1 MSSVILYFQVHQPYR
16 LRRYSY
22 FEISRKHNYFNE
34 ELNAFVLRKVAAKCY
49 IPANRVLLRLIRRYE
64 GAFRVA
70 FSLTGIAVEQME
82 RYAPEALDSFVE
94 LAQTGC
100 VEFLGETYYHSLA
113 ALYNRQEFVEQV
125 RQHSDLMQNLFH
137 CRPRVFRNTELIYND
152 EIGNLAAELGYRGII
167 AEGVDD
173 VLQWRS
179 PNHIYNVP
187 GRDVKV
193 LMKNYALSDDIA
205 FRFSN
210 QAWHSYPLTG
220 PKFASWVHNL
230 SGQADVLNL
239 FMDYETFGEHQW
251 EATGI
256 FEFLEHMP
264 AEVMAGNGWDFCTP
278 SEALDRYNSFSE
290 ISFPRLTSWA
300 DLERD
305 LSAWRG
311 NRIQAAALARIY
323 SYSRCLL
330 EAGDK
335 EALHLWRLLQTSDH
349 FYYMCTKMFEDGD
362 VHAYFSPYESPYDAF
377 IYYMNILRDF
387 ELHYLDR
394 RLVEDRPTLTLH
406 EMNGSPRPYQLEN
419 PFEGVQ
425 FVENGNGGNGGAS
438 PRSPESVPCP
448 KAMT

>member
-1 MSSVILYFQVHQPYR
+1 MSSVVLYFQVHQPYR

-22 FEISRKHNYFNE
+22 FEISRKHDYFNE

-49 IPANRVLLRLIRRYE
+49 IPANRVLLRLIRRYD

-70 FSLTGIAVEQME
+70 FSLTGLAVEQME

-113 ALYNRQEFVEQV
+113 SLYDRREFTDQV
-125 RQHSDLMQNLFH
+125 SRHSELMRNLFG
-137 CRPRVFRNTELIYND
+137 CTPRVFRNTELIYSD
-152 EIGNLAAELGYRGII
+152 EIGNLVADMGYKAVI
-167 AEGVDD
+167 AEGADD
-173 VLQWRS
+173 VLEWRS
-179 PNHIYNVP
+179 PNHVYSVP
-187 GRDVKV
+187 GRNLRL
-193 LMKNYALSDDIA
+193 LMKNYSLSDDIA

-210 QAWHSYPLTG
+210 QAWHSYPLTA
-220 PKFASWVHNL
+220 PKFASWVHRL
-230 SGQADVLNL
+230 TDQAEVLNL

-251 EATGI
+251 EATRI
-256 FEFLEHMP
+256 FEFLEHLP
-264 AEVMAGNGWDFCTP
+264 EEVMASDSWDFSTP
-278 SEALDRYNSFSE
+278 SEVADRYPVFSD

-323 SYSRCLL
+323 SYSRSLL
-330 EAGDK
+330 EAGDR
-335 EALHLWRLLQTSDH
+335 EALHIWRLLQTSDH

-394 RLVEDRPTLTLH
+394 RLVTQAPTVMTQEVDGDLTL
-406 EMNGSPRPYQLEN
+406 RPEDLEN
-419 PFEGVQ
+419 FEEGP
-425 FVENGNGGNGGAS
+425 A
-438 PRSPESVPCP
+438 PEEGSAAKTTNMV
-448 KAMT
+448 

>member
-1 MSSVILYFQVHQPYR
+1 MPSVVLYFQVHQPYR

-22 FEISRKHNYFNE
+22 FEISKKHDYFNE
-34 ELNAFVLRKVAAKCY
+34 ELNSFVLRKVAAKCY

-64 GAFRVA
+64 GAFRIA
-70 FSLTGIAVEQME
+70 FSITGLAIEQME

-100 VEFLGETYYHSLA
+100 VEFLSETYYHSLA
-113 ALYNRQEFVEQV
+113 SLYDRQEFVEQV
-125 RQHSDLMQNLFH
+125 RKHTQLTQDLFH
-137 CRPRVFRNTELIYND
+137 YTPKVFRNTELIYNN
-152 EIGNLAAELGYRGII
+152 EIGHLVSDLGYKAVI
-167 AEGVDD
+167 AEGVDEI
-173 VLQWRS
+173 LGERS
-179 PNHIYNVP
+179 PNHVYSVP
-187 GRDVKV
+187 GRNTRV

-210 QAWHSYPLTG
+210 QAWHLYPLTA

-230 SGQADVLNL
+230 RGQPELLNL

-256 FEFLEHMP
+256 FEFLEHLP
-264 AEVMAGNGWDFCTP
+264 EEVMKYDGWDFCTP
-278 SEALDRYNSFSE
+278 SEAVDRYQPRSAMD
-290 ISFPRLTSWA
+290 FPRLTSWA

-311 NRIQAAALARIY
+311 NRIQAAALGRIY
-323 SYSRCLL
+323 SYSKSLL
-330 EAGDK
+330 NAGDR

-377 IYYMNILRDF
+377 IYFMNILRDF
-387 ELHYLDR
+387 ELTYLDR
-394 RLVEDRPTLTLH
+394 RLVETSPTLRVDEISAL
-406 EMNGSPRPYQLEN
+406 SAKPDQLEN
-419 PFEGVQ
+419 PFEGYEDLQ
-425 FVENGNGGNGGAS
+425 DQGSLKQTPSA
-438 PRSPESVPCP
+438 
-448 KAMT
+448 